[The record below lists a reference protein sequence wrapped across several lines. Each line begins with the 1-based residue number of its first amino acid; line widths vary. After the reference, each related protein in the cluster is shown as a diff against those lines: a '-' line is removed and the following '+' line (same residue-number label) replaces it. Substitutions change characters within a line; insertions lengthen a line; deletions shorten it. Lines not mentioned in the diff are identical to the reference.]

1 MKINLKSISIWMKVL
16 IIGFALCGILVYGFG
31 LHEIGTSFA
40 ENLGEPYGDYVLPWE
55 ILFWITAV
63 PCYVVLI
70 ICWLVSNRIKKDL
83 TFSNE
88 NARHFKW
95 ISILAG
101 IDTGVFFAGNFI
113 LLALNMSHPGI
124 FLVSLFVDFVG
135 FAITVAA
142 ALLSRLIS
150 KAALLQEEID
160 LTV

>member
-16 IIGFALCGILVYGFG
+16 IIGFAICGIAVFGFG
-31 LHEIGTSFA
+31 LHEIGVSFA

-55 ILFWITAV
+55 ILFWVTAI
-63 PCYVVLI
+63 PCYIVLV

-101 IDTGVFFAGNFI
+101 VDTVIFFVGNFI
-113 LLALNMSHPGI
+113 FLFLNMSHPGI
-124 FLVSLFVDFVG
+124 FLVSLVVDFVG
-135 FAITVAA
+135 FAIAVGA

-150 KAALLQEEID
+150 KAAQLQDEID